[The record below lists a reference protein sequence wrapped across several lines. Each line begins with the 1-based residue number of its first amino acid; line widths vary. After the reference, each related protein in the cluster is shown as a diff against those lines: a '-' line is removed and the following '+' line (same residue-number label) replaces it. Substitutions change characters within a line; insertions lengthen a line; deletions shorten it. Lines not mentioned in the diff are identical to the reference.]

1 MFIAFLSTC
10 AVYLL
15 PIWLFNYYLDIYFIF
30 KANIFWKIPIISIL
44 AWAPFYIASSIK
56 RKIFPQITEK
66 LNQS

>member
-1 MFIAFLSTC
+1 MFVAFASTC

-15 PIWLFNYYLDIYFIF
+15 TIWLFNYYLDIYFIF

-44 AWAPFYIASSIK
+44 AWAPFYIASYIK